1 MAVRERRGWSE
12 QGGQVVARPWH
23 LRHKLLLG
31 LALVIAIL
39 GTLLGGSVQGL
50 SSYITTMKITDA
62 KLAELQ
68 FAEELRGSIQ
78 KLGTRGDPVEDRAG
92 EPARIAQRLRDT
104 RDTLARYKQQHLET
118 IQRRRDPD
126 DGANESGVIQALE
139 DSCKQFEA
147 ALKDAGQPKD
157 VGDQDTLLVDDPGVR
172 AAHARMVQAAD
183 GLHKAIYDDMYNR
196 ISVAK
201 DHHRRSMF
209 IVVTCTSAAVL
220 LMAGMLYFFYGWVL
234 FPLRRIQQGVRHVAA
249 GEFHHPISLQTGD
262 ELEELANAFDD
273 MASRVQATH
282 ADLMRQV
289 NERSRQLVRSER
301 LVSVG
306 FLAAGVAHEINNPLA
321 SIAFCAEGLLRR
333 LHDIGTRYPQEGET
347 IQKYLTM
354 IQSEA
359 FRCKEITQNLLEF
372 SRVGER
378 RREPTDVCQLI
389 QGVLEMAHL
398 LPGCRGKQI
407 LFQPQIRPVALINAQ
422 DVKSVVLNL
431 VVNALDSMEEGG
443 VLTIHLG
450 QRGTMAEM
458 VFHDTGCGMEAEVLE
473 NIFEPFYTRS
483 RTGKGTGLGLFIS
496 HQIIAQHD
504 GVIEAHSEGP
514 GRGSVFTVRLPLQGR
529 ATMPAAEGAFA
540 GWPADAV
547 TIPLTRAA

>member
-1 MAVRERRGWSE
+1 
-12 QGGQVVARPWH
+12 
-23 LRHKLLLG
+23 
-31 LALVIAIL
+31 LALVTAIL
-39 GTLLGGSVQGL
+39 GTLLAGSVQGL
-50 SSYITTMKITDA
+50 TSYISTVKTTDS

-68 FAEELRGSIQ
+68 SAEELQAAVQLLIVNDDPNGSH
-78 KLGTRGDPVEDRAG
+78 ES
-92 EPARIAQRLRDT
+92 EPAHIEERLRKT
-104 RDTLARYKQQHLET
+104 REALEKCQQRHLDT

-126 DGANESGVIQALE
+126 DGVKESSLIQTLDE
-139 DSCKQFEA
+139 RCKDFAA
-147 ALKDAGQPKD
+147 ALKKAGEPK
-157 VGDQDTLLVDDPGVR
+157 VVEGPALLVDDSDVR
-172 AAHARMVQAAD
+172 AAHARIVQAAD
-183 GLHKAIYDDMYNR
+183 ELHKTIYDDMYSR
-196 ISVAK
+196 MTIAK
-201 DHHRRSMF
+201 DHHQRSMF
-209 IVVTCTSAAVL
+209 IVITCTSAAAL
-220 LMAGMLYFFYGWVL
+220 LMAGMFYFFYGWVL
-234 FPLRRIQQGVRHVAA
+234 YPLRRIQQGVRLVAA
-249 GEFHHPISLQTGD
+249 GEFHHPISLKTGD

-273 MASRVQATH
+273 MAARVQATH

-333 LHDIGTRYPQEGET
+333 LHDIGQRYPQEGET

-378 RREPTDVCQLI
+378 RREPTDLCQLI
-389 QGVLEMAHL
+389 NGVLEMAHL
-398 LPGCRGKQI
+398 LPACRGKQI

-431 VVNALDSMEEGG
+431 VVNALDSMQEGG
-443 VLTIHLG
+443 VLTIHLRQQG
-450 QRGTMAEM
+450 STVEM
-458 VFHDTGCGMEAEVLE
+458 IFHDTGCGMEAEVLE

-504 GVIEAHSEGP
+504 GEIDAHSEGP
-514 GRGSVFTVRLPLQGR
+514 GRGSVFTVRLPLQAR
-529 ATMPAAEGAFA
+529 AAMAATEAGYG
-540 GWPADAV
+540 GWPNEATV
-547 TIPLTRAA
+547 IPLSRAA

>member
-1 MAVRERRGWSE
+1 M
-12 QGGQVVARPWH
+12 ARPWH
-23 LRHKLLLG
+23 LRYKLLMG
-31 LALVIAIL
+31 LALVTAIL
-39 GTLLGGSVQGL
+39 GILLGGSVQGL
-50 SSYITTMKITDA
+50 TSYITTMRITDS

-68 FAEELRGSIQ
+68 LAEALRGSIQ
-78 KLGTRGDPVEDRAG
+78 KLIVHGNSVEDRAS

-104 RDTLARYKQQHLET
+104 REALDRYKEQHLET
-118 IQRRRDPD
+118 LERHNDPD
-126 DGANESGVIQALE
+126 KGKNEAGAIQSLE
-139 DSCKQFEA
+139 ESCKRFDA
-147 ALKDAGQPKD
+147 ALADAVEPKD
-157 VGDQDTLLVDDPGVR
+157 GREPGALLVDDPGIK
-172 AAHARMVQAAD
+172 AAYTQLATAAD
-183 GLHKAIYDDMYNR
+183 NLHKAIYDDMYAR
-196 ISVAK
+196 MTTAK
-201 DHHRRSMF
+201 GHHRRSMF
-209 IVVTCTSAAVL
+209 IVITCTSAAVL

-249 GEFHHPISLQTGD
+249 GEFHHPISLKTGD
-262 ELEELANAFDD
+262 ELEELSNAFDD

-333 LHDIGTRYPQEGET
+333 LQDIGKRYPQEGET
-347 IQKYLTM
+347 IHKYLTM

-389 QGVLEMAHL
+389 QGVLEMAQL

-407 LFQPQIRPVALINAQ
+407 LFQPQVRPIALINAQ

-443 VLTIHLG
+443 ALTIQLG
-450 QRGTMAEM
+450 QRGNMAEIN
-458 VFHDTGCGMEAEVLE
+458 FHDTGCGMEAEVLD

-496 HQIIAQHD
+496 HQIITQHD

-529 ATMPAAEGAFA
+529 TTMPATDGAFVGWSGERVA
-540 GWPADAV
+540 GPAA
-547 TIPLTRAA
+547 RAA

>member
-1 MAVRERRGWSE
+1 L
-12 QGGQVVARPWH
+12 ARPWH

-31 LALVIAIL
+31 LALVTAIL

-50 SSYITTMKITDA
+50 SSYITTMRITDS

-68 FAEELRGSIQ
+68 LAQELRGSIQ
-78 KLGTRGDPVEDRAG
+78 KLVEHGDPAEDRAG
-92 EPARIAQRLRDT
+92 EPARIAQRLHDT
-104 RDTLARYKQQHLET
+104 RELLIRYKQQHQET
-118 IQRRRDPD
+118 IERHNDPD
-126 DGANESGVIQALE
+126 NGSNEAGAIQSLDE
-139 DSCKQFEA
+139 SCKQFDA
-147 ALKDAGQPKD
+147 ALEEAGKPKEVD
-157 VGDQDTLLVDDPGVR
+157 NPGALLVDDPGVKS
-172 AAHARMVQAAD
+172 AHARLVQAVD
-183 GLHKAIYDDMYNR
+183 NLHKAIYDDMYKR
-196 ISVAK
+196 ITTAK
-201 DHHRRSMF
+201 THHRRSMF
-209 IVVTCTSAAVL
+209 IVITCTSAAAL

-234 FPLRRIQQGVRHVAA
+234 YPLRRIQQGVRHVAT
-249 GEFHHPISLQTGD
+249 GEFHHPISLKTGD

-273 MASRVQATH
+273 MAARVQATH

-378 RREPTDVCQLI
+378 RREPTDLCQLI
-389 QGVLEMAHL
+389 QGVLEMAYL

-407 LFQPQIRPVALINAQ
+407 LFQPQVRPVALINAQ

-431 VVNALDSMEEGG
+431 VVNALDSMEDGG

-450 QRGTMAEM
+450 QRGTMAELN
-458 VFHDTGCGMEAEVLE
+458 FHDTGCGMEAEVLD
-473 NIFEPFYTRS
+473 NIFEPFYTRN

-496 HQIIAQHD
+496 HQIITQHD

-514 GRGSVFTVRLPLQGR
+514 GRGSIFTVRLPLQGR
-529 ATMPAAEGAFA
+529 ATMPAADGAFA

-547 TIPLTRAA
+547 ANPAIRAA